1 LKSDSATAAIPVV
14 ICTAGN
20 GRREASA
27 LGAADFLTKP
37 FSAQQLR
44 TAIARLLPDGRGSVL
59 VVDDEESV
67 RSLVI
72 ETLGRNGMEL
82 REAAD
87 GEEALAKISAR
98 RPDAIVL
105 DLIMPTL
112 DGFEVLD
119 RLQSDPQTRAI
130 PVVVLTA
137 RQLTAHERAT
147 LNQRAV
153 ALLEKN
159 DYSGAELRAL
169 VERAL
174 G

>member
-1 LKSDSATAAIPVV
+1 
-14 ICTAGN
+14 
-20 GRREASA
+20 
-27 LGAADFLTKP
+27 
-37 FSAQQLR
+37 
-44 TAIARLLPDGRGSVL
+44 
-59 VVDDEESV
+59 